1 MVALLLTLAAI
12 FGMSVVAGAT
22 GAGAAGFVVS
32 ATLLGFGLA
41 PFVGDSLQRL
51 LPCSVWGRFSLSAS
65 TARGLGVDHFNAF
78 LTRVGWNRQV
88 VAMRGAG
95 GAESGAAASRAAD
108 RRNPRH
114 MQAAAAG
121 HAWAVVLHMVAV
133 VWAALAGGWVAA
145 VVLLVVGIFGHLY
158 PVLLQFRVLTRLQE
172 GGCRWTA

>member
-1 MVALLLTLAAI
+1 MVALLLTLAAA
-12 FGMSVVAGAT
+12 FGLSVVAGAT
-22 GAGAAGFVVS
+22 GAGAAGFVIS

-41 PFVGDSLQRL
+41 PFVGDSLHRL

-95 GAESGAAASRAAD
+95 VGESGAAG

-121 HAWAVVLHMVAV
+121 HAWALVLHMVAV
-133 VWAALAGGWVAA
+133 AWAALAGGWVAV
-145 VVLLVVGIFGHLY
+145 VVLLVVGILGHLY
-158 PVLLQFRVLTRLQE
+158 PVLLQFRALTRLQE
-172 GGCRWTA
+172 GGVDGVRKRS

>member
-22 GAGAAGFVVS
+22 GAGAAGFVIS
-32 ATLLGFGLA
+32 ATLPGFGLA
-41 PFVGDSLQRL
+41 PFVGDSLHRL

-78 LTRVGWNRQV
+78 LTRVGWNRQI

-95 GAESGAAASRAAD
+95 AGESGAAEL
-108 RRNPRH
+108 RNPRH

-121 HAWAVVLHMVAV
+121 HAWALVLHVVAAA
-133 VWAALAGGWVAA
+133 WAALAGGWSAV
-145 VVLLVVGIFGHLY
+145 VVLLAVGVVGHLY
-158 PVLLQFRVLTRLQE
+158 PVLLQIRVLTRLHE
-172 GGCRWTA
+172 GA